1 LSHLIVYTHV
11 DTAIKGV
18 TRPLLDLTVPA
29 LPSASFTTHVR
40 VCVHVNARA
49 AKFLIHM
56 RAGADAQRAGLV
68 RAFDDDVL
76 YLFFQTQ
83 N

>member
-1 LSHLIVYTHV
+1 MWMTSLTGHLKQNT
-11 DTAIKGV
+11 
-18 TRPLLDLTVPA
+18 P
-29 LPSASFTTHVR
+29 THVR

-68 RAFDDDVL
+68 LAFDDDVL